1 MSIVYKNSSI
11 QLEVVTSEVPWFKIS
26 LIESGNLLPQKQEI
40 LEKEVLRV
48 IDTLNQAMI
57 EFFKPDKIN
66 IIIMGNSL
74 PEYYWYVIAR
84 FENDSYFPKEMRGE
98 KQREEAIIYI
108 KKEKLISYLLKYV
121 YLSKGR
127 SFFEKNIFIIF
138 I

>member
-1 MSIVYKNSSI
+1 MSIVYKNSSL

-40 LEKEVLRV
+40 LKKEVLRV

-74 PEYYWYVIAR
+74 TEYYWYVIAR
-84 FENDSYFPKEMRGE
+84 FENDSYFPKEMWGE
-98 KQREEAIIYI
+98 KQREGEYELKDL
-108 KKEKLISYLLKYV
+108 KKFIGIVEKRL
-121 YLSKGR
+121 
-127 SFFEKNIFIIF
+127 
-138 I
+138 